1 MKDQSFFLDLTR
13 FGHCHKSSWLDLNIS
28 LSTVIFPYEWK
39 AARVT
44 PLYKNSGNHSVPT
57 NLVAKV
63 LERIIYQQL
72 NQYLIKNDFLTHY
85 QSAFRS
91 LHSTVTALLKATD
104 KWAMNIDR
112 GWVNT
117 VVFFRTLKCFR
128 YSWSR

>member
-1 MKDQSFFLDLTR
+1 M
-13 FGHCHKSSWLDLNIS
+13 
-28 LSTVIFPYEWK
+28 
-39 AARVT
+39 
-44 PLYKNSGNHSVPT
+44 
-57 NLVAKV
+57 AKV

-112 GWVNT
+112 G
-117 VVFFRTLKCFR
+117 
-128 YSWSR
+128 